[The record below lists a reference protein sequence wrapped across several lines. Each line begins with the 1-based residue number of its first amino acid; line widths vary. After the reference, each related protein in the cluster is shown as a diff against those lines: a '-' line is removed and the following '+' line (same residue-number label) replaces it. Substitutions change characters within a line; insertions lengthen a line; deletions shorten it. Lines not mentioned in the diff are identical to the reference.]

1 MDPFPAL
8 LIFIIAFIL
17 FLHFR
22 TCRDK
27 NKLHIE
33 ISELQYKISN
43 KDSAIELLQDQAEEF
58 KKRIDILESY
68 QSKSESLAAQVT
80 LYADKLSSANKQI
93 GELNNKLLEKDAAF
107 LIKVKEERKDAV
119 ATSRTVIKGQFSEQF
134 APLLPDFPYEIGDCK
149 FFGQPIDY
157 IVFKG
162 MSAGQ
167 VEEVIILD
175 VKTGNAKLNKV
186 QRQIKDCIK
195 DGKVTFVTLKPNLPE
210 DTEIV

>member
-17 FLHFR
+17 FLHYR

-33 ISELQYKISN
+33 ISELQYKICN
-43 KDSAIELLQDQAEEF
+43 KDSAIELLQDQAEDF
-58 KKRIDILESY
+58 KKRVDGLESY
-68 QSKSESLAAQVT
+68 QSKSESLAAQVA
-80 LYADKLSSANKQI
+80 LYADKLSTANKQI
-93 GELNNKLLEKDAAF
+93 GELNSRLLEQKTDHE
-107 LIKVKEERKDAV
+107 IKVKEERKDAV
-119 ATSRTVIKGQFSEQF
+119 ATSRTILKGQLSEQLV
-134 APLLPDFPYEIGDCK
+134 PLLPDFPYQTGDCK

-162 MSAGQ
+162 MAAGQ
-167 VEEVIILD
+167 VEEIIILD

-186 QRQIKDCIK
+186 QRQIRDCVE
-195 DGKVTFVTLKPNLPE
+195 DGKVTFITLKPNLPE

>member
-1 MDPFPAL
+1 MYAIPLVVIIIVL
-8 LIFIIAFIL
+8 L
-17 FLHFR
+17 
-22 TCRDK
+22 
-27 NKLHIE
+27 
-33 ISELQYKISN
+33 
-43 KDSAIELLQDQAEEF
+43 LLQWNLHKQKSALHDNILELTSEVSSKNQALDLLKDYGEEL
-58 KKRIDILESY
+58 KKRIDSLESY

-80 LYADKLSSANKQI
+80 LYADKLSIANKQI